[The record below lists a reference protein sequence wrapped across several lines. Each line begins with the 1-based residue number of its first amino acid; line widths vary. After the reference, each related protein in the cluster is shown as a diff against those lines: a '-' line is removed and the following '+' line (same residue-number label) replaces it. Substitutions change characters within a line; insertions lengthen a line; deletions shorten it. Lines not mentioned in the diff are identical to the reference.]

1 MSEIPMQIILVEDNE
16 GDVFLVRR
24 ALSQN
29 SVPYELRLAR
39 NGEDAL
45 RIVSEAGEGVRP
57 DIFVLDLNL
66 PRMGGGQVLEKI
78 RSNPTFNDTP
88 VIVLTSSDSARD
100 RARALELG
108 ADRYLC
114 KPTDL
119 RSFMDLG
126 RVIRDTALEWRHR
139 AGASKPGD
147 DQISH

>member
-1 MSEIPMQIILVEDNE
+1 MSETPMQIVLVEDNE

-24 ALSQN
+24 ALNQN
-29 SVPYELRLAR
+29 SVPYEMRLAR

-45 RIVSEAGEGVRP
+45 RIVAENENGHGQRP

-66 PRMGGGQVLEKI
+66 PRLGGGQVLERI
-78 RSNPTFNDTP
+78 RSNPIFKDVP
-88 VIVLTSSDSARD
+88 VIILTSSDSSRD

-108 ADRYLC
+108 ADRYFC

-126 RVIRDTALEWRHR
+126 RVIQETVVEHR
-139 AGASKPGD
+139 RKAETSSRAS
-147 DQISH
+147 